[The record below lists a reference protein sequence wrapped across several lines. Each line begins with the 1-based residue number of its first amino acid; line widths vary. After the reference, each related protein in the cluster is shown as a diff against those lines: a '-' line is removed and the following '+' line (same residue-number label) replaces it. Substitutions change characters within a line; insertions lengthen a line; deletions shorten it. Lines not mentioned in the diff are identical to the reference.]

1 MARGNARSSAGGRIS
16 GGKPPYSPSPS
27 VQGCAPAARMRIA
40 SAGGCCSECSRAQL
54 PVRQRQLPC
63 DRSAAGARQRGWRGS
78 RAGGGREARLLAEAV
93 TAQQLAA
100 TERSPGRWRVQLLP
114 PRVRGH
120 WSTDIHRGCDG
131 LGPCGRVSSVSARR
145 QPVGYRVVNAPPTP
159 SVHRRF
165 IPVGSTLRHPPLR
178 AARPFGHNTE
188 SCL

>member
-54 PVRQRQLPC
+54 PVRQQRPC

-178 AARPFGHNTE
+178 AARPFGHDTE